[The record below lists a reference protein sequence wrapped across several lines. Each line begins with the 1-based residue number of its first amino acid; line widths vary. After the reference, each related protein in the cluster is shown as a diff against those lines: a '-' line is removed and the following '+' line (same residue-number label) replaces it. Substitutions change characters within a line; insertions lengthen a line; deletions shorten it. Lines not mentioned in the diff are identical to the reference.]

1 MERAYRMRRFVIS
14 KVKIVS
20 TVLAVLALSVTVAFA
35 GLNENLLEAARLGNL
50 PEVKRLLDAG
60 AAVNARD
67 NEGETALMLASGG
80 GHREVV
86 ELLLAKEAEV
96 NAKGTGGETA
106 LMGASFNGHREIVEL
121 FLAKRAEVNAKMKE
135 DGENALMLASN
146 KATGGCGVAPRRGS
160 KSTPRA
166 NTASALKYASFNG
179 QREVVE
185 LLLSTGGRG

>member
-1 MERAYRMRRFVIS
+1 MRIYWKQQGLAICPRS
-14 KVKIVS
+14 NASS
-20 TVLAVLALSVTVAFA
+20 T
-35 GLNENLLEAARLGNL
+35 GGH
-50 PEVKRLLDAG
+50 
-60 AAVNARD
+60 VNARD

-121 FLAKRAEVNAKMKE
+121 LLAKGAEVNAKMKE

-146 KATGGCGVAPRRGS
+146 KGHREVVELLLAAEP

-166 NTASALKYASFNG
+166 NTA
-179 QREVVE
+179 
-185 LLLSTGGRG
+185 